1 MSSNS
6 SNDSDSEVNCESLN
20 SMTNKK
26 KKSRAGLSRGERNK
40 RSLEDSEDSVDNE
53 DQELTS
59 ANWHQPTLG
68 VTPSMYLMNDDS
80 EAASKMNF
88 ELDDDSDLDDDDL
101 EDGDLLDSPFGLG
114 NANFCWPPPGVETVT
129 QGEDDRKAKGGKKRK
144 PGIIYLSSIPN
155 GYNVSRTTGFFSQF
169 GRVGRVFLQPD
180 LKERNKRKD
189 KLARNFTEGW
199 VEFNSKRVAKD
210 VATNLNLT
218 QVGGKKRAK
227 SHDVTWNIKYLPG
240 FKWTNLS
247 ERLAYEKAV
256 HQQRMR
262 TEISQAKRET
272 DFFRA
277 NVERSKRLNTERMEE
292 NTDASLPVAKKSR
305 KTVNASVTNKTS
317 KRIYEFRQKETDET
331 IKKRKRLE
339 EAQKNLTNPPHETRN
354 TKDSIHTDKIKKP
367 VKETKNTKR
376 EGPPPKTTVKTD
388 KRKNKTK
395 NQSKGVPLS
404 NELDDKSGNPYHSS
418 KLKTRKASNAEKK
431 VSQGSTDRSEFLKNV
446 FL

>member
-1 MSSNS
+1 M
-6 SNDSDSEVNCESLN
+6 EYQV
-20 SMTNKK
+20 
-26 KKSRAGLSRGERNK
+26 
-40 RSLEDSEDSVDNE
+40 
-53 DQELTS
+53 
-59 ANWHQPTLG
+59 
-68 VTPSMYLMNDDS
+68 
-80 EAASKMNF
+80 
-88 ELDDDSDLDDDDL
+88 
-101 EDGDLLDSPFGLG
+101 SP
-114 NANFCWPPPGVETVT
+114 
-129 QGEDDRKAKGGKKRK
+129 R
-144 PGIIYLSSIPN
+144 
-155 GYNVSRTTGFFSQF
+155 VS
-169 GRVGRVFLQPD
+169 
-180 LKERNKRKD
+180 
-189 KLARNFTEGW
+189 
-199 VEFNSKRVAKD
+199 VEFIWFECDHTSTTLLREQQLTLINSFFR
-210 VATNLNLT
+210 
-218 QVGGKKRAK
+218 
-227 SHDVTWNIKYLPG
+227 

-292 NTDASLPVAKKSR
+292 NTDTSLPVAKKSR
-305 KTVNASVTNKTS
+305 KTVNASLTNPTS

-339 EAQKNLTNPPHETRN
+339 EAHKNLTNPPHETRN

>member
-20 SMTNKK
+20 SITNKK
-26 KKSRAGLSRGERNK
+26 KKSRTGLSRGERNK

-59 ANWHQPTLG
+59 ANWNQPTLG

-114 NANFCWPPPGVETVT
+114 NANFCWPPPGVESVT

-180 LKERNKRKD
+180 LKERSKRKD

-292 NTDASLPVAKKSR
+292 NADASLPVAKKSR
-305 KTVNASVTNKTS
+305 KTVNTSLTNPTS

-376 EGPPPKTTVKTD
+376 EGPPPKATVKAD

-395 NQSKGVPLS
+395 NQSKEVPLS
-404 NELDDKSGNPYHSS
+404 NELDKSSNPCNSS

-431 VSQGSTDRSEFLKNV
+431 VCQGSTDRSEFLKNV